1 MARQDAQRSFF
12 SFGRSRNSNDSAP
25 AVGPQP
31 FVVGLPR
38 LWKAMILTSF
48 VLNLVLIAVVIFM
61 FGFIVFFRNQ
71 LAETTVGLQG
81 FARGNVSELRD
92 VVQKLQ
98 GATIKTSIPLDQPLP
113 LKGAGVVV
121 PVDQLTTVTLV
132 EPVPLLLS
140 GADIDLGG
148 GNRLRA
154 NNINLTLPQGTPL
167 KIALK
172 MDIPL
177 DNVTIPIKLNV
188 PVSIPLKDTELGP
201 QFQRLGAIV
210 DRLAYPAAPLLN
222 LDIPKP
228 GTLPP
233 QQPPQQK

>member
-1 MARQDAQRSFF
+1 MARQDARRSFF
-12 SFGRSRNSNDSAP
+12 SFGRSRNNDDSAP
-25 AVGPQP
+25 APSPQP
-31 FVVGLPR
+31 FLVGLPR

-48 VLNLVLIAVVIFM
+48 VLNLVLFAVVIFM
-61 FGFIVFFRNQ
+61 FSFVLFFRNQ
-71 LAETTVGLQG
+71 LLDTTMGLQG
-81 FARGNVSELRD
+81 FARGNVAELRD
-92 VVQKLQ
+92 VVKQLE
-98 GATIKTSIPLDQPLP
+98 GATIKTTIPLDQPLP

-121 PVDQLTTVTLV
+121 PVDQQTTVTLV

-154 NNINLTLPQGTPL
+154 SNIALTLPQGTPL

-201 QFQRLGAIV
+201 QFQRLGAVV

-222 LDIPKP
+222 LDIPRPSPLKP
-228 GTLPP
+228 D
-233 QQPPQQK
+233 QK